1 MSTHQLLRRLL
12 RRGHEASSDP
22 RLNAFF
28 IAAPAGLAILDHELR
43 YVQLN
48 ETLAAMNG
56 VPVKEHLGRSVREVL
71 PALAPTVEPI
81 LARILATGEPALN
94 IEVSGETP
102 AEPGITRY
110 WLASYFPVP
119 SADESP
125 PGIGAIVVEDTARRR
140 AEQGRR
146 RSGEQYEAMVENA
159 TYGIYRSS
167 LDGRFLKVNPAL
179 VRMLGY
185 DTEADVL
192 ALDIGR
198 DVYLKTE
205 QRSLLI
211 AQFRDTDRIQGV
223 EVEWRRHDGHAI
235 LVRLSGRPVRGDG
248 GELLGFEMM
257 AEDVTE
263 QRALEHALRQTQK
276 METVGQ
282 LTSGIAH
289 DFNNLL
295 TIILSHANLLSQALP
310 PDRSDL
316 RSDVAEIQGGARR
329 GAELV
334 RKLLGFSR
342 HERLELRRLDIAA
355 WVFDAVRTLRRLLP
369 ENIEIECTMAEH
381 SGAVAAD
388 PGALEQILLNLA
400 TNARDAMPDGG
411 TLHIDVR
418 RVHLHEEDRPL
429 HEWITPGAFVCITA
443 SDTGAGMDKQTLSRV
458 LEPFFTTKAAG
469 LGTGLGLPMVYGLM
483 KQHRGFIHL
492 YSEPAHGTTVKLY
505 LPQALDGPVAAPTAR
520 EDVLRGGSERIL
532 LIEDDRKL
540 REVAQRLLQNVGY
553 QVSIAGDGAEGLAIY
568 GARRG
573 ELDLVITD
581 LVMPKIGG
589 MQLYEAIRRKE
600 ERVKVLFTSGYPVPQ
615 VRSQLGEDPG
625 VAFVTKPWTAGELLG
640 EVRALLDRP
649 RPSLGPSEAV
659 HP

>member
-1 MSTHQLLRRLL
+1 MSADRLL
-12 RRGHEASSDP
+12 GRLLGRGRKHSGDP

-28 IAAPAGLAILDHELR
+28 TAAPAGLAILDNRLR

-48 ETLAAMNG
+48 ETLAVMNG
-56 VPVKEHLGRSVREVL
+56 ALVEAHLGRSVREVL
-71 PALAPTVEPI
+71 PTLAPSLEPI
-81 LARILATGEPALN
+81 LTHILATGEPALN

-110 WLASYFPVP
+110 WRASYFPVP
-119 SADESP
+119 GAGENQ
-125 PGIGAIVVEDTARRR
+125 PGIGVIVVEDTERRR

-146 RSGEQYEAMVENA
+146 RSGEQYEAIVENA
-159 TYGIYRSS
+159 SYGIYRSS
-167 LDGRFLKVNPAL
+167 IDGQFLKVNPAL

-185 DTEADVL
+185 ETEVDVL
-192 ALDIGR
+192 ALDIGQ
-198 DVYLKTE
+198 DVYVKAE
-205 QRSLLI
+205 QRHRLI
-211 AQFRDTDRIQGV
+211 EEFRDSERIQGV
-223 EVEWRRHDGHAI
+223 EVEWRRRDGHTI
-235 LVRLSGRPVRGDG
+235 LVRLSGRPVHAEGGD
-248 GELLGFEMM
+248 LLGFEMM

-342 HERLELRRLDIAA
+342 HERLEPRRLDIAA

-369 ENIEIECTMAEH
+369 ENIEIECTTAEH

-411 TLHIDVR
+411 TLHVDVR
-418 RVHLHEEDRPL
+418 RIHLHEEDRPL

-443 SDTGAGMDKQTLSRV
+443 SDTGVGMDKQTLSRV

-469 LGTGLGLPMVYGLM
+469 VGTGLGLPMVYGLM

-492 YSEPAHGTTVKLY
+492 YSEPGHGTTVKLY
-505 LPQALDGPVAAPTAR
+505 LPQAVDGPVAAPTAR

-553 QVSIAGDGAEGLAIY
+553 HVWIAGDGAEGLSIY
-568 GARRG
+568 GARQG

-615 VRSQLGEDPG
+615 VRSQLGEDPR
-625 VAFVTKPWTAGELLG
+625 VAFVTKPWTASELLG

-649 RPSLGPSEAV
+649 ARLTDASPS
-659 HP
+659 